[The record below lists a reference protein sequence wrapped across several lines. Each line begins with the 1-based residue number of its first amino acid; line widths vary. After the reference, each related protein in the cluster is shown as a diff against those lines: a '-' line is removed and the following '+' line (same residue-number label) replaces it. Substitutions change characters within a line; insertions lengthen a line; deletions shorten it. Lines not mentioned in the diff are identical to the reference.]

1 MQAGR
6 CSHELNWT
14 TMLPA
19 VPCGGHLA
27 RTRWLRHGR
36 GPHGLKLDGHVLFT
50 TRRLEYTNHST
61 ITELLWSCCGW
72 VDGIAEGWLPSN
84 CWTPCNVRHH
94 CLSLAPVLCTNLHC
108 WIANPIHSVT
118 KETLLVRHCQ
128 VLQSN
133 YRKRRQWEIINS
145 LLFTSHYI
153 QHHLPTPRLVG
164 ISSRLT
170 RRGWR
175 YTTVLPT

>member
-1 MQAGR
+1 M
-6 CSHELNWT
+6 
-14 TMLPA
+14 
-19 VPCGGHLA
+19 
-27 RTRWLRHGR
+27 
-36 GPHGLKLDGHVLFT
+36 K
-50 TRRLEYTNHST
+50 
-61 ITELLWSCCGW
+61 LLWLSGW
-72 VDGIAEGWLPSN
+72 QVEGWLPSN

-164 ISSRLT
+164 ICSVSPDEAGGT
-170 RRGWR
+170 RQC
-175 YTTVLPT
+175 YQHNILLQIYYQHVQIK